1 VNQPSGREVKDRLYE
16 QFARIGKALASP
28 KRVELLDLLC
38 QGERSVDALADATGM
53 GLTNASAHLQA
64 LRAARLVEG
73 RKEGTRVFYR
83 SADEAVCRFFFEL
96 RDLARSRLA
105 EVEQIARD
113 FFDARDVL
121 EPLSSEELLA
131 RLGRDDVVVIDVRP
145 PEEFAAGHIAGAI
158 SVPLE
163 ELEHR
168 LGELPPDAEVVAYC
182 RGPYCVLAP
191 QALDVLRE
199 RGVRARRLAD
209 GFPEWRLAGLPVA
222 VGKERR

>member
-1 VNQPSGREVKDRLYE
+1 MNQPSGREVKDRLYE